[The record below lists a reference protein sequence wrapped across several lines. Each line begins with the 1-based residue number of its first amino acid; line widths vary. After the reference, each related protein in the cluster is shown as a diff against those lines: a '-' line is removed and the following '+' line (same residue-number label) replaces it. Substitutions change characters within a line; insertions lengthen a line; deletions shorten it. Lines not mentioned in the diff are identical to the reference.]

1 MESKKMTGPPKAVVV
16 GGSIAGLSCAHAL
29 IAAGWQVTVIEKSGT
44 APSGSPTGAGLA
56 LDPQS
61 MKIVDRWISNP
72 DLLRDITLPL
82 SIDLNQAT
90 DSAKK
95 ISWRLARDE
104 SCNLRAA
111 HWADLHSIMYK
122 ALPPGIVLRGHQFLS
137 FHISNDDNSVVTKS
151 RIVQTNE
158 IVEIVGDLLVAADG
172 CLSTIR
178 QHFLPDLKLR
188 YSGHI
193 AWRGVLDFSGEEN
206 SDTMVGIRRAYPEL
220 GHCLYFDLADRAHCV
235 LFELPNRRLNW
246 VWFHN
251 WPEPENK
258 RKSMTLKPSNDMTQ
272 KMFEEAEKV
281 WVPELAK
288 VMKETQ
294 QPFINVIYDADP
306 LPKLFWDNVV
316 LVGDAA
322 HPVVPNGARSTNMS
336 IQDAETLG
344 LCLKKWGLENL
355 ATALQEFQTIR
366 HPVITKQVLH
376 SRLMGR
382 LRQGLPLEDNTA
394 FDPKAASAD
403 ECKWLQY
410 RNMPYVE
417 HGAPT
422 SI

>member
-1 MESKKMTGPPKAVVV
+1 MEPEKMRRAPKAVVV

-29 IAAGWQVTVIEKSGT
+29 ISAGWQVTVIEKSGA
-44 APSGSPTGAGLA
+44 APSGSPTGAGLG

-61 MKIVDRWISNP
+61 LEIVGRWISNP

-82 SIDLNQAT
+82 TIDLNQAI

-95 ISWRLARDE
+95 MSWTLARDE
-104 SCNLRAA
+104 SCNFRAA
-111 HWADLHSIMYK
+111 HWADLHSVIYK
-122 ALPPGIVLRGHQFLS
+122 ALPPGIVLWGHQFLS
-137 FHISNDDNSVVTKS
+137 FQISNDKSSVLTKS
-151 RIVQTNE
+151 RILQTDE

-178 QHFLPDLKLR
+178 QHFLPNFNLR
-188 YSGHI
+188 YSGYI
-193 AWRGVLDFSGEEN
+193 GWRGVLDFSGEEN

-220 GHCLYFDLADRAHCV
+220 GHCLYFDLADRTHCG
-235 LFELPNRRLNW
+235 FYELRNRRLNW
-246 VWFHN
+246 IWFVN
-251 WPEPENK
+251 VPEPETK
-258 RKSMTLKPSNDMTQ
+258 EKSMTLKASNDMVQ
-272 KMFEEAEKV
+272 KMFEEAERI

-288 VMKETQ
+288 VIKETK

-306 LPKLFWDNVV
+306 LPQLFWDNVV

-322 HPVVPNGARSTNMS
+322 HPVAPNGARSTNMS
-336 IQDAETLG
+336 ILDAETLG

-376 SRLMGR
+376 SRLVGR
-382 LRQGLPLEDNTA
+382 LKQGLPLQDNTA
-394 FDPKAASAD
+394 FDPKTASPD
-403 ECKWLQY
+403 ECKRLQH
-410 RNMPYVE
+410 RNMPYFE
-417 HGAPT
+417 HAPT